1 PAWLFSFNS
10 PGQLPFMEERPT
22 PDLEIVLLMV
32 TCMGLLV
39 GAWGILWTRASH
51 TKDRILV
58 GRCLFVGTLLVLG
71 GSSLVAAFNQADGLA
86 PLGLSAGLLVS
97 LMLVEAPRS
106 ENRARS
112 FASLSD
118 EA

>member
-1 PAWLFSFNS
+1 
-10 PGQLPFMEERPT
+10 M
-22 PDLEIVLLMV
+22 PDLEVVLLMV
-32 TCMGLLV
+32 TCVGLLM
-39 GAWGILWTRASH
+39 GAWGILWTRASC

-58 GRCLFVGTLLVLG
+58 GRWLFVGTLFVLG

-106 ENRARS
+106 KNRGRS
-112 FASLSD
+112 AVSLSD